1 MLKQQC
7 QPDPHVFA
15 GTLHSG
21 SYPDTLAFLRSLASL
36 HSLTS
41 AASSSDVDAADR
53 EAAAELFDWQ
63 VCVIQRWSVLAAL
76 YQVQSM
82 LFVVIN

>member
-1 MLKQQC
+1 VLTKLDFEAAAPKHDLQ
-7 QPDPHVFA
+7 HVFA

-36 HSLTS
+36 DTAALTS
-41 AASSSDVDAADR
+41 AAPSHSLDSADR

-63 VCVIQRWSVLAAL
+63 V
-76 YQVQSM
+76 
-82 LFVVIN
+82 

>member
-1 MLKQQC
+1 MLKHQC

-41 AASSSDVDAADR
+41 AAPSSGLDGLDR

-63 VCVIQRWSVLAAL
+63 VCVLQR
-76 YQVQSM
+76 
-82 LFVVIN
+82 